1 MTERLW
7 FKIGETAALVGA
19 TPKELRYWERVIP
32 ELKPRRSKGNLRYYH
47 QDELAKLQRI
57 RQWLSEG
64 FTVADCRELLGGQS
78 FVPSKTPAAESGQI
92 AQPRDFAGVLEALR
106 ALCERL
112 RHPVGEIPS
121 PRPEAPRQHRK
132 TSRSRTEAPPPQ
144 SPPTP
149 APKPKPKPKSKPD
162 PSPLGRMWS
171 ESRLPLDWEE

>member
-47 QDELAKLQRI
+47 QDELTKLQRI

-78 FVPSKTPAAESGQI
+78 FVPSKTPPAEGGQI
-92 AQPRDFAGVLEALR
+92 AQPRDFAGALEALR
-106 ALCERL
+106 ALRERL

-121 PRPEAPRQHRK
+121 PRPEVPPQHRK
-132 TSRSRTEAPPPQ
+132 VSRLKTDMSPTS
-144 SPPTP
+144 
-149 APKPKPKPKSKPD
+149 APKPKSKSKPD

-171 ESRLPLDWEE
+171 EGRLPLDWEE